1 MVVKS
6 EADSLI
12 DGILGQANPGES
24 GTDDL
29 GGAETENNDDDDD
42 GSNQDV
48 DEPDEHANQDD
59 DDDGDDDDQDD
70 DDDSDDGDEAN
81 GDDPLAREA
90 RDDRRPQREDKNARH
105 DAFDP
110 MAKLQTDKKGAIY
123 LNGKLVANAGKE
135 ARIYMEWRK
144 VARADREH
152 AIKVSAQLGKLA
164 QSAQGLL
171 KEHQAL
177 KEQKTL
183 FDRANLT
190 AEEQNQ
196 MLELALAFKKD
207 PLQGVKLFLT
217 RAHLSGVDIT
227 KLGAGGGIDAKV
239 LMEDLKGSM
248 TELLKPVL
256 TQTSERAKQE
266 EVRSQAE
273 GFFDRNPAAADVSR
287 VVGGAHRLANILKQ
301 SMAAAPD
308 LTMDELF
315 ERLHYQL
322 LKDGKMTTAPVAQ
335 RRSKVPRAAKR
346 NLENNFRRTVSR
358 DKPGTIPSWD
368 DISRGVLA
376 DIAAAEHRGQ

>member
-29 GGAETENNDDDDD
+29 GGDETENNDDDDD

-59 DDDGDDDDQDD
+59 EDDGSDDDDNNNNDGGDDDDV
-70 DDDSDDGDEAN
+70 N

-90 RDDRRPQREDKNARH
+90 RDDRKPQREDKNARH
-105 DAFDP
+105 DPFDP
-110 MAKLQTDKKGAIY
+110 MAKLQTDTKGAIY

-190 AEEQNQ
+190 AEDQNQ

-207 PLQGVKLFLT
+207 PLQAVKLFLT
-217 RAHLSGVDIT
+217 RAHLAGVDIT

-287 VVGGAHRLANILKQ
+287 VVGGAHRLANILKE
-301 SMAAAPD
+301 SMRAAPD

-322 LKDGKMTTAPVAQ
+322 LKDGKMATAPVAQ

-358 DKPGTIPSWD
+358 DKPGTIPSFD
-368 DISRGVLA
+368 EIARGVLA
-376 DIAAAEHRGQ
+376 DVAAAEHRGQ